1 MVKWRTLMRRLTKE
15 LGPYEE
21 VYSPEVRN
29 GHSRVYYR
37 VRDAA
42 DSRVALWIWR
52 GAVALGLVAVVVVGT
67 MIVSRLN
74 TLTATQAVQS
84 NGGK

>member
-1 MVKWRTLMRRLTKE
+1 MRRFVKE
-15 LGPYEE
+15 LSPYDE

-29 GHSRVYYR
+29 GHSWVYYR

-52 GAVALGLVAVVVVGT
+52 GVVALGLVGIAVFGAQIVERLDT
-67 MIVSRLN
+67 MTRTIIETRR
-74 TLTATQAVQS
+74 
-84 NGGK
+84 